1 MKNLMALVKLE
12 NSFIVRYWK
21 YVLMFFGIALLMGV
35 VQDGVSF
42 MFSLMIF
49 AASLTLFAFE
59 FAEKSNLNVLYG
71 TLPTNRSSIVFA
83 KYLYMIVILLVS
95 AVIALL
101 GAVILELGFG
111 RSIDATLVFAVL
123 AMAAGIYLLFTAW
136 NTPFMFKLGYI
147 KGRIFFWVFIA
158 AIMIVFFLEPLL
170 GAFNIDISFNIFL
183 IAFGDVVLT
192 SLIALAIGATAFL
205 ASYFISQRI
214 YKNKDF

>member
-1 MKNLMALVKLE
+1 MKNLTALLKLE

-21 YVLMFFGIALLMGV
+21 YVLMFFGIAALMGI
-35 VQDGVSF
+35 VQNGISF
-42 MFSLMIF
+42 MFTLMIF
-49 AASLTLFAFE
+49 AATLTLFAFE

-71 TLPTNRSSIVFA
+71 TLPTNRGSIVSA
-83 KYLYMIVILLVS
+83 KYLYMVIILIAS
-95 AVIALL
+95 ATVALL
-101 GAVILELGFG
+101 GAIIFEVAFG
-111 RSIDATLVFAVL
+111 RTMNTTEVFAVL
-123 AMAAGIYLLFTAW
+123 AMAIGIYLLFTAW

-192 SLIALAIGATAFL
+192 SMIALAIGVVAFII
-205 ASYFISQRI
+205 SYFVSQRI
-214 YKNKDF
+214 YRNKDF